1 MVVDIGGGKTEIAVI
16 SLAGVVTWKSLP
28 IAGDEMDKNIIQYGR
43 DVFNLLLG
51 ERVAELIKIRGGS
64 AADFGENMKIEM
76 RGRDLITGLPKE
88 IIVSD
93 GQVREALRKSIV
105 GIVEN
110 IKIALEATPPEL
122 VADIYER
129 GIVMTGGGSLLRS
142 FDALIARETEIPV
155 RVAEDPMACAVRGA
169 GALLDHFDLLKDIAL
184 PSATQDSII

>member
-1 MVVDIGGGKTEIAVI
+1 M
-16 SLAGVVTWKSLP
+16 
-28 IAGDEMDKNIIQYGR
+28 
-43 DVFNLLLG
+43 LLG